1 VMTHWIDVVHWY
13 MNVEAPISAYS
24 SGKNYNLKMWEA
36 PDTVTTTLEFP
47 NNFTCAY
54 LGTYVSRVDDGGLE
68 FRGELGTL
76 KIDRAG
82 LAFYKDDAPYAPGT
96 LTPPP
101 EIVIPSKADGS
112 IAHLQNWIDCVRSRQ
127 QPSAHIRVA
136 HQAARTSHI
145 ANASLRAGKVVRWN
159 SAQERIET

>member
-1 VMTHWIDVVHWY
+1 MTHWIDVVHWY

-76 KIDRAG
+76 KINRAR
-82 LAFYKDDAPYAPGT
+82 LAFYKDDAPYAKGT
-96 LTPPP
+96 LTPEP
-101 EIVIPSKADGS
+101 ELVIPSKDDGS
-112 IAHLQNWIDCVRSRQ
+112 IAHLQNWIDCIRSRQ
-127 QPSAHIRVA
+127 KPNAHIRAA
-136 HQAARTSHI
+136 HQAARTAQV
-145 ANASLRAGKVVRWN
+145 ANASLRAGKPVRWDG
-159 SAQERIET
+159 ARERVES